1 MQIGRKDLHCRIDA
15 VKQTFLRKSFRLPRL
30 TIVTLFIVFLGT
42 DRSPAPIVETP
53 DNLPPP
59 PTQTS
64 KPKWK
69 QPARTKTSGSDN
81 QSTKAAA
88 LTGPARFAGNWSG
101 VINQGILGTI
111 RVAFA
116 IDGDGTSVR
125 MGSTNHPATV
135 SGNTITWRA
144 GWLNEIVW
152 TLTPASGS
160 TAAVTSK
167 SGFGVDG
174 NATFVKAQ
182 QLVSAPPP
190 NPAVPTPPAPN
201 LPTAKPVSDKPGFVY
216 NPYDPAGKAV
226 FDVRKQAHGATV
238 RDPASGRLFIV
249 P

>member
-1 MQIGRKDLHCRIDA
+1 M
-15 VKQTFLRKSFRLPRL
+15 KQTLLRKSLSGGRYGHLALRLPRL
-30 TIVTLFIVFLGT
+30 IIVTLFIVFLST

-53 DNLPPP
+53 DNPPP
-59 PTQTS
+59 PPAPAQTS

-101 VINQGILGTI
+101 IINQGISGTI

-116 IDGDGTSVR
+116 IGADGTSVR
-125 MGSTNHPATV
+125 MGPTNHPATV
-135 SGNTITWRA
+135 SGNTITWRS
-144 GWLNEIVW
+144 GWLNEVAW
-152 TLTPASGS
+152 TLTPAGGS
-160 TAAVTSK
+160 TAAVTAQ
-167 SGFGVDG
+167 SGFGVNG
-174 NATFVKAQ
+174 NATFVRAQ
-182 QLVSAPPP
+182 QQVSAPPP

-216 NPYDPAGKAV
+216 NPFDPTGKAV
-226 FDVRKQAHGATV
+226 FDVRNQAHGATV